1 MLSLEAARH
10 AAIRD
15 LDATL
20 ARMRDLHQ
28 SDWERP
34 TPCAGWAV
42 IDLAAHIAESTYS
55 LSGQAARLVEL
66 RTGSIVPVREAQE
79 ANPHIATER
88 LLARLTHGRNQLYH
102 VLEQLDGEDMNV
114 RLAPAEDDDG
124 PALTGGRLLATCV
137 AEFGIH
143 RYDLD
148 AALGEHEAGIGQEA
162 VLAGMEIYARWLD
175 ALSRRH
181 DHVPDRPYSLHLE
194 GELIDATLSWDGKR
208 WLRGPAPTL
217 PVTHV
222 RGDDS
227 TITLFLFGRVRADD
241 HRLDV
246 DGDLVIAS
254 SFKTWVPG
262 P

>member
-28 SDWERP
+28 SGWERP
-34 TPCAGWAV
+34 TPCVGWTV
-42 IDLAAHIAESTYS
+42 TDLAAHLAESAFS

-66 RTGSIVPVREAQE
+66 RTGSIVPVREAHE
-79 ANPHIATER
+79 ANPHVATQQI
-88 LLARLTHGRNQLYH
+88 LARLTHGRNQLYH
-102 VLEQLDGEDMNV
+102 VLEHLDEVDME
-114 RLAPAEDDDG
+114 AEISPAEDDDSVF
-124 PALTGGRLLATCV
+124 TGQRLLATCV
-137 AEFGIH
+137 TEFGIH

-148 AALGEHEAGIGQEA
+148 AALGEHEAGISQET
-162 VLAGMEIYARWLD
+162 VLAGMDIFGRWLD
-175 ALSRRH
+175 TFPRRH
-181 DHVPDRPYSLHLE
+181 DRVPDRPFSLHLE

-208 WLRGPAPTL
+208 WRRGPAPTL

-227 TITLFLFGRVRADD
+227 TITLYLFGRVRADD

-246 DGDLVIAS
+246 DGDLMVAS

>member
-28 SDWERP
+28 SAWERP
-34 TPCAGWAV
+34 TPCVGWSV
-42 IDLAAHIAESTYS
+42 TDLAAHVAESAFS
-55 LSGQAARLVEL
+55 LSGEAARLVEQ
-66 RTGSIVPVREAQE
+66 RTGAIVPVREAHE

-88 LLARLTHGRNQLYH
+88 ILTRLTHGRNQLYH
-102 VLEQLDGEDMNV
+102 VLEQLDEEDMEAEI
-114 RLAPAEDDDG
+114 APADDDD
-124 PALTGGRLLATCV
+124 PSLTGERLLGTCV

-143 RYDLD
+143 RYDLE
-148 AALGEHEAGIGQEA
+148 AALGEHEAGISQEA
-162 VLAGMEIYARWLD
+162 VLAGMAIYGRWLD
-175 ALSRRH
+175 ALPRR
-181 DHVPDRPYSLHLE
+181 DRAPDRPFSLHLE

-208 WLRGPAPTL
+208 WRRGPAPTL
-217 PVTHV
+217 PVTHI

-246 DGDLVIAS
+246 DGDLAIAS